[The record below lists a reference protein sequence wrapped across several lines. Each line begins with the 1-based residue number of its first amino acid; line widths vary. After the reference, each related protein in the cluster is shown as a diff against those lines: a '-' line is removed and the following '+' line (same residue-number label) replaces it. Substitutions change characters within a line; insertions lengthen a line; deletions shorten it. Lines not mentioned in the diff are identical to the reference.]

1 MDCLE
6 FRRRLGAEPQSR
18 DPAMLAHRESCPTCA
33 AAWEKAQRFEQSL
46 HDALDV
52 PLPGGL
58 IERTLLAQATGE
70 RQRAVRRRRI
80 ALGLAAS
87 LLIVLGGGGIAWR
100 QSQARALPTLAVAHM
115 PGEIG
120 ALALTRPLAP
130 APVAAAFAERHAAL
144 RGPLPQDTT
153 YVHVCDVGPFQAVHL
168 VSRPD
173 GQPVVV
179 LYVPARQSAA
189 RRDFRRDGWFGREV
203 PLEHGTL
210 VMLANRQDRS
220 SFDTVEQGW
229 RVAIDGLGERR
240 VTRL

>member
-115 PGEIG
+115 PGEIS

>member
-33 AAWEKAQRFEQSL
+33 AAWEKAQRFEQPL

>member
-6 FRRRLGAEPQSR
+6 FRRRLGAEPHGR
-18 DPAMLAHRESCPTCA
+18 DGDMIAHRETCPSCA

-46 HDALDV
+46 QGALEV
-52 PLPGGL
+52 PLPEGL
-58 IERTLLAQATGE
+58 AERVLLAQATGE
-70 RQRAVRRRRI
+70 RRRHVRQRRI

-100 QSQARALPTLAVAHM
+100 QAQARALPTLAVAHM
-115 PGEIG
+115 PEEIDS
-120 ALALTRPLAP
+120 LTLTRPLAP
-130 APVAAAFAERHAAL
+130 APVLAAFAERHAAL
-144 RGPLPQDTT
+144 RGPLPGDTT
-153 YVHVCDVGPFQAVHL
+153 YVHVCDVGRFHTVHL

-179 LYVPARQSAA
+179 LYVPARQTAA
-189 RRDFRRDGWFGREV
+189 RRDFQRDGWFGREV

-210 VMLANRQDRS
+210 VMLANRGDRS

-229 RVAIDGLGERR
+229 RVAIDGLGEPRISE
-240 VTRL
+240 L